1 MDSSVG
7 NWECSFRVHFTPQVA
22 LQVGPSSS
30 LTQSAVCCFMFDHGL
45 PGPPSQGWTGHG
57 HGLQPPS
64 LSTAA
69 LLMAGLG
76 EPTPLPPL
84 QASRAA
90 LVEGLSPPSCS
101 LPRGPYVF
109 ASAPGIL
116 AASVSLAVVAP
127 SSESL
132 PASVLSCAHLC
143 TLCGG
148 ASEGPGPGLGGPSLA
163 SCTIGWCTGK
173 KSCHW
178 TLRQGFTGKSFIWE
192 GARRC

>member
-1 MDSSVG
+1 M
-7 NWECSFRVHFTPQVA
+7 FIQVHFTPRVA
-22 LQVGPSSS
+22 LQVDPSSG
-30 LTQSAVCCFMFDHGL
+30 LTQSAVCSFMLDHGPPGP

-76 EPTPLPPL
+76 EPTHPPPL
-84 QASRAA
+84 QASHAA

-127 SSESL
+127 SSESS
-132 PASVLSCAHLC
+132 PASVLSRAHPC
-143 TLCGG
+143 TLCGE
-148 ASEGPGPGLGGPSLA
+148 ASKGPGPGLGGPSLA
-163 SCTIGWCTGK
+163 SCTVRWCTV
-173 KSCHW
+173 
-178 TLRQGFTGKSFIWE
+178 
-192 GARRC
+192 